1 MSSIFADNF
10 PNPYSSPRAAAL
22 RASSACPRKRAG
34 SVGIIFGGF
43 VLLLGGYFTSNLF
56 LISDL
61 YHVGMGPGG
70 EAIPSPLAAAFT
82 TAPQQ
87 WGLYMACA
95 AAFVAGAVMIGS
107 QPFNPMAI
115 VCYVM
120 CPLVGMI
127 YAIATPLRMV
137 KKYAEAGRGLY
148 LLVGSCLFITGATQ
162 LFRLYGQAHGG
173 FAPIAASMM
182 TEAGLAFVVGAGTQV
197 PGDGLAGKCEHY
209 RRAHRGRRAG

>member
-1 MSSIFADNF
+1 MI
-10 PNPYSSPRAAAL
+10 L
-22 RASSACPRKRAG
+22 
-34 SVGIIFGGF
+34 GGF

-70 EAIPSPLAAAFT
+70 RAIPSPLAAAFT

-87 WGLYMACA
+87 WGLYVACA
-95 AAFVAGAVMIGS
+95 AAFVAGTVMIGS

-127 YAIATPLRMV
+127 YAIATPLRIV
-137 KKYAEAGRGLY
+137 KKYAEPVSGMSPAGGKLPVPSPGRHSSFG
-148 LLVGSCLFITGATQ
+148 CMA
-162 LFRLYGQAHGG
+162 R
-173 FAPIAASMM
+173 PMAASLPSRPPDDRGR
-182 TEAGLAFVVGAGTQV
+182 AGVCGRLRTQV